1 MPHRRTGPRKTQICG
16 ISALWTDEEGTVTRL
31 AGLVEERS
39 RYGVSICVP
48 EPIEIGTKVKIRGRV
63 RELQGTVRHCRYTAG
78 EYFIGIQ
85 LDQEDPNW
93 DRFGAG
99 L

>member
-1 MPHRRTGPRKTQICG
+1 MPHRRNGPRKTQICG
-16 ISALWTDEEGTVTRL
+16 VHALWTDQEGTVTRL
-31 AGLVEERS
+31 AGLVEDRS

-48 EPIEIGTKVKIRGRV
+48 EPIEIGTRVKIRGRN
-63 RELQGTVRHCRYTAG
+63 RELEGTVRHCRYTAG
-78 EYFIGIQ
+78 KYCVGIH
-85 LDQEDPNW
+85 LDREDSAW